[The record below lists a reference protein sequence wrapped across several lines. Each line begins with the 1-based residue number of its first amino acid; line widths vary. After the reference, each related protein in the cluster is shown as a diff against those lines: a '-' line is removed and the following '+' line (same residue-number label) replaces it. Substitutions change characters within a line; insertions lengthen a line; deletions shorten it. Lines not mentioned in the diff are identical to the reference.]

1 MEIAEFIAESILGL
15 KWVVFLSVVL
25 WKFRDPITSL
35 INQITNIKVSGTS
48 VEFDMALPLPQP
60 KNISGDARALAD
72 GGDAEAQYN
81 LGYQYLKGL
90 DVSKDYKTA
99 VAWYRKAADQG
110 YAEAQAQLGVM
121 YAFGIGVPQDYVE
134 AVAWYRKAADGGYG
148 LSQFMLGA
156 MYDQGKGVP
165 QDNEMAYMWFNLA
178 ASRSTGEDRDRGRSA
193 TGFAHG

>member
-1 MEIAEFIAESILGL
+1 
-15 KWVVFLSVVL
+15 
-25 WKFRDPITSL
+25 
-35 INQITNIKVSGTS
+35 
-48 VEFDMALPLPQP
+48 
-60 KNISGDARALAD
+60 
-72 GGDAEAQYN
+72 
-81 LGYQYLKGL
+81 
-90 DVSKDYKTA
+90 
-99 VAWYRKAADQG
+99 
-110 YAEAQAQLGVM
+110 M

-178 ASRSTGEDRDRGRSA
+178 ASRSTGEDRDRAARSA